1 MKINVIALTTGYFNF
16 YTFYYFTLF
25 FTLIRSLTKTEKF
38 PLWHWVKKDNF
49 GALKRPYII
58 NQYRTKELPQV
69 PSSFLIVNQYHNFH
83 PKSTITEYDFFLQN
97 LLTPTISSAAY
108 NCFRFWIIQKLSK
121 CLFRRYKISCVEVFE
136 RIDRF
141 SPLVHH
147 LVSFFSVLLF
157 YSFWSIF
164 SFFCLIQ
171 SKL

>member
-1 MKINVIALTTGYFNF
+1 MFYVVRLSTFKQLINRSAQWFANPWLSWWMKINVIALNTGYFNF

-83 PKSTITEYDFFLQN
+83 PNSRITEYDFSSSKSTYSNYFQCGLQ
-97 LLTPTISSAAY
+97 L
-108 NCFRFWIIQKLSK
+108 
-121 CLFRRYKISCVEVFE
+121 
-136 RIDRF
+136 
-141 SPLVHH
+141 
-147 LVSFFSVLLF
+147 
-157 YSFWSIF
+157 F
-164 SFFCLIQ
+164 SFLDYTKTLEMFV
-171 SKL
+171 SAV